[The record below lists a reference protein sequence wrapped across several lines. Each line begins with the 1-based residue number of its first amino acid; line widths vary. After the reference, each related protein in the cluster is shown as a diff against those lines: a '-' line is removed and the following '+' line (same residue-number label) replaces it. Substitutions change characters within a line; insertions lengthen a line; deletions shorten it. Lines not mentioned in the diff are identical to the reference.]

1 MSDKKSSFD
10 LSASIAE
17 LEVLERYFQNPDMN
31 LEEAIVKHKE
41 ALELSKKII
50 AYLNTVE
57 STLKQINVNE
67 LKNQE

>member
-1 MSDKKSSFD
+1 MAEKTTFD
-10 LSASIAE
+10 LSKNIAE
-17 LEVLERYFQNPDMN
+17 LEELERYFQSPDMN
-31 LEEAIVKHKE
+31 LEEAIEKHKQ

-57 STLKQINVNE
+57 STLKQINISE